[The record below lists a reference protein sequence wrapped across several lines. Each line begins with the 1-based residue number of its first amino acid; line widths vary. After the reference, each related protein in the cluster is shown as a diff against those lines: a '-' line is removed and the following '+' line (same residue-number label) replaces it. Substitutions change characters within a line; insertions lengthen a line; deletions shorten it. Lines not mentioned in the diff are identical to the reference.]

1 MIQWGALIFLVVL
14 WTTIL
19 VNVVLSL
26 PVSRN
31 TKLNISLGT
40 VDVILGIIYLVIW
53 WKYFRVSETSIF
65 SSSFTHATFL
75 IIFIGIVNIVSYFKN
90 R

>member
-53 WKYFRVSETSIF
+53 WKYFRASETSIF
-65 SSSFTHATFL
+65 SSSLMFAAFL